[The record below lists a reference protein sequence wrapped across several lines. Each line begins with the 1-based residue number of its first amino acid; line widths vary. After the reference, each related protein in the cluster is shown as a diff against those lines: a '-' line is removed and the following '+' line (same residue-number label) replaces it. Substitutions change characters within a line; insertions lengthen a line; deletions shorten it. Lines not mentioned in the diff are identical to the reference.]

1 MKNHSPHL
9 QIIGQLAQEYDEKYR
24 QLERQIS
31 EIPPDGVLPQL
42 MALADRTT
50 DHFRSAQAA
59 MLSMPE
65 LFEGEEKEM
74 ALQAMTAMCR
84 AFDEIRILFQF
95 LIENRSKDA
104 PEP

>member
-1 MKNHSPHL
+1 MKNHSPRL

-24 QLERQIS
+24 ELERQIS
-31 EIPPDGVLPQL
+31 EISPDRVVPQL

-50 DHFRSAQAA
+50 DHFRSAQVA

-65 LFEGEEKEM
+65 LFEGEEKES

-84 AFDEIRILFQF
+84 AFDEMRILFQF
-95 LIENRSKDA
+95 MTENMSKEASA
-104 PEP
+104 P